1 MKKSEQSAT
10 SLMESLSASY
20 RSSAETRSRKE
31 TYRDSDSEKIGN
43 LIVIL
48 IVCGFVIFLGGV
60 WLLVEIYL

>member
-1 MKKSEQSAT
+1 MKKSTQST
-10 SLMESLSASY
+10 NSLIESLSASY
-20 RSSAETRSRKE
+20 RSSAKTSSRKE

-48 IVCGFVIFLGGV
+48 IVCGFVIFLGGI